1 MDIIQVDNSSLTG
14 ESEAQPRSNECTS
27 TNPLETKNLI
37 FFSSN
42 VVEGIN
48 FTISVWVL
56 KSLLTYVR
64 TYVGTCTGVVVR
76 TGDRTVIGRI
86 ARLTGSI
93 VEESAQIIIM
103 CAS

>member
-1 MDIIQVDNSSLTG
+1 MDVKFGDRIPADIRIIKSAGLKVENLAILSVRCTGHTVTYCMDIIQVDNSSLTG

-48 FTISVWVL
+48 FTISVWVQ
-56 KSLLTYVR
+56 Y
-64 TYVGTCTGVVVR
+64 
-76 TGDRTVIGRI
+76 
-86 ARLTGSI
+86 
-93 VEESAQIIIM
+93 
-103 CAS
+103 